1 MTKLNILV
9 VEDDKLAQKVMSGHL
24 RAHNVDL
31 AGDKKTALAKLAN
44 GHYDIC
50 FFDLMLGPK
59 DDYSGLKLIPVAVSK
74 GFYCVVMSGSDSD
87 EIINKAYGLGCKDF
101 YSKGNEES
109 NVEAVIRKYFQ
120 SRTGTAGADVFSSR
134 FVTSD
139 PATRAVV
146 SEALKY
152 APSELPILILGPSGS
167 GKTSLAKI
175 IHDYSGR
182 EGSFVAI
189 NCSAYT
195 EDLLEAE
202 LFGHKKGAF
211 TGAGET
217 RKGRL
222 LEAHKGTLFLDE
234 IGTMSLNMQMKL
246 LKAIEER
253 SFYPL
258 GSDKPEHSEFRII
271 SATLENIQQ
280 LISQGKM
287 RLDLFQRI
295 HGFTI
300 DLSPLSRRKDDI
312 FPLLTHFTAGTKR
325 LAFSPDA
332 KAYIQNYT
340 WPGNVRELKRFS
352 ELLVS
357 GSEGRIDLEAVKQ
370 HLTASDPAAPAG
382 KLSGGDA
389 YRHALANG
397 LERTL
402 DRVAYEI
409 IQRSMTENGGKKTGT
424 LSDLKISTRFLYATL
439 NKFGA
444 VAARKDKQPQ
454 GDEQ

>member
-9 VEDDKLAQKVMSGHL
+9 VEDDKLAQKVMAGHL

-31 AGDKKTALAKLAN
+31 AGDKKTALAKLAA
-44 GHYDIC
+44 GHYDLC

-59 DDYSGLKLIPVAVSK
+59 DDYSGLKLIPIAVSK
-74 GFYCVVMSGSDSD
+74 GFYSVVMSGSDSD
-87 EIINKAYGLGCKDF
+87 EIINKAYELGCKDF

-120 SRTGTAGADVFSSR
+120 SRTGTAGTDIFANR
-134 FVTSD
+134 FVTAD
-139 PATRAVV
+139 PATRAAV

-152 APSELPILILGPSGS
+152 APSELPILVLGPSGT

-175 IHDYSGR
+175 IHEYSGR

-202 LFGHKKGAF
+202 LFGYKKGAF
-211 TGAGET
+211 TGAGEN

-271 SATLENIQQ
+271 SATLEDIQR
-280 LISQGKM
+280 LISLGKM

-300 DLSPLSRRKDDI
+300 DLSPLSRRRNDI
-312 FPLLTHFTAGTKR
+312 FPLITHFTAGTKR
-325 LAFSPDA
+325 LAFSPEG
-332 KAYIQNYT
+332 KTYILDYA
-340 WPGNVRELKRFS
+340 WPGNIRELKRFS

-357 GSEGRIDLEAVKQ
+357 GSEGRIDLATVKK
-370 HLTASDPAAPAG
+370 HLTASGCGAAAG
-382 KLSGGDA
+382 QLSGEGP
-389 YRHALANG
+389 YRHALSNG

-402 DRVAYEI
+402 DRIAYEI
-409 IQRSMTENGGKKTGT
+409 IQRSLADNGGKKTKT
-424 LSDLKISTRFLYATL
+424 LSDLKISTRFLYSTL

-444 VAARKDKQPQ
+444 ETHEDRKPQ
-454 GDEQ
+454 GEDQ

>member
-1 MTKLNILV
+1 MAKLNILV
-9 VEDDKLAQKVMSGHL
+9 VEDDRLAQKVMAGHL
-24 RAHNVDL
+24 SAHNVDL
-31 AGDKKTALAKLAN
+31 AGDKKTALTKLASSR
-44 GHYDIC
+44 YDIC

-59 DDYSGLKLIPVAVSK
+59 DDYSGLKLIPIAVSK
-74 GFYCVVMSGSDSD
+74 GFYSVVMSGSDSD

-101 YSKGNEES
+101 YSKGNEGS

-120 SRTGTAGADVFSSR
+120 SRTGTAGADILANR
-134 FVTSD
+134 FVTAD
-139 PATRAVV
+139 PATRAGV

-152 APSELPILILGPSGS
+152 AASELPILILGPSGT

-175 IHDYSGR
+175 IHEYSGR

-202 LFGHKKGAF
+202 LFGYKKGAF

-258 GSDKPEHSEFRII
+258 GSDKPEHSDFRII
-271 SATLENIQQ
+271 SATLEDIQQ
-280 LISQGKM
+280 LIAQGKM

-295 HGFTI
+295 HGYTI
-300 DLSPLSRRKDDI
+300 DLSPLARRKADI
-312 FPLLTHFTAGTKR
+312 FPLITHFTAGTKR
-325 LAFSPDA
+325 LAFSPEA
-332 KAYIQNYT
+332 KAYILDYA
-340 WPGNVRELKRFS
+340 WPGNIRELKRFS

-357 GSEGRIDLEAVKQ
+357 GSEGRIDIETVKK
-370 HLTASDPAAPAG
+370 HLTAAAPAAADG
-382 KLSGGDA
+382 NLSGERH

-397 LERTL
+397 LEQTL

-409 IQRSMTENGGKKTGT
+409 IQRSLAENGNKKTRT
-424 LSDLKISTRFLYATL
+424 LSDLKISTRFLYSTL
-439 NKFGA
+439 IKFGVKA
-444 VAARKDKQPQ
+444 PNEDGKPRGEGQ
-454 GDEQ
+454 